1 MTIKAFFCHSD
12 FSVKLNMAF
21 FRIQMILMTS
31 PMMMTQMK
39 TSPMMTSLTFH
50 QKTRVGQDVEPHF
63 QRMRARLEGKPKVQ
77 AKVPFWQ
84 KK

>member
-1 MTIKAFFCHSD
+1 MASQMTT
-12 FSVKLNMAF
+12 
-21 FRIQMILMTS
+21 QMKTS
-31 PMMMTQMK
+31 PMM